1 LAYLSDY
8 NNVFLENS
16 YSEKSHAD
24 RALKKKSQRKTILQ
38 KAGAWGWLE
47 GGKKTLKSFPSPD
60 LPAGSVKVCFFPH

>member
-24 RALKKKSQRKTILQ
+24 RALKKNLSERQFFKKQVLGDGWKEARKL
-38 KAGAWGWLE
+38 
-47 GGKKTLKSFPSPD
+47 
-60 LPAGSVKVCFFPH
+60 